1 MKYTKQTTL
10 CFLLLA
16 AAGVGGPAFAQ
27 SSSGGNP
34 LQVQVDLRTVGYKPP
49 EDELSVKEFFANPT
63 RAYDDHQPRM
73 TFIDR
78 RNLAIYFS
86 DAVDEKA
93 AKKSM
98 PVSAE
103 ALPSM
108 QAFFVDGESGALI
121 SRKTWP
127 TEKRSWFNERYDTQA
142 QLLEVEGGFL
152 VHAGNS
158 LALYSPDLRKI
169 REMTLDAAVEWAA
182 TVAPMGR
189 TFFLE
194 RIDPAVQQKA
204 EGDWMA
210 SDTFERLRSLDVYP
224 GSVVSVS
231 KDAIAGTL
239 SKGVQCLDSQ
249 RVGES
254 PSHLCCGDPCGYGLP
269 LFVAEDEVVSSY
281 SYGFR
286 VLCTTGEVLWRREAT
301 DPRVHLIDDC
311 ERSMNGNRFLIRA
324 HWNKRVV
331 FDQTSIPKGA
341 DAIIVYDRAERR
353 QVFSVISKPV
363 DVNGLA
369 LSPDGQTLAV
379 LSGTTLRLYRVPE

>member
-1 MKYTKQTTL
+1 MT
-10 CFLLLA
+10 
-16 AAGVGGPAFAQ
+16 
-27 SSSGGNP
+27 
-34 LQVQVDLRTVGYKPP
+34 
-49 EDELSVKEFFANPT
+49 EKEFFANPT
-63 RAYDDHQPRM
+63 RAYDDHQTQM
-73 TFIDR
+73 TFIDH

-86 DAVDEKA
+86 DAVEEGA
-93 AKKSM
+93 AKKSA
-98 PVSAE
+98 PE
-103 ALPSM
+103 AVPSM
-108 QAFFVDGESGALI
+108 QAFFVNGESGALI
-121 SRKTWP
+121 SHKIWP

-142 QLLEVEGGFL
+142 RLLEVEGGFL

-194 RIDPAVQQKA
+194 RIDTAVQQKA
-204 EGDWMA
+204 EGAWMA
-210 SDTFERLRSLDVYP
+210 SDTFERLRSLDVYS

-286 VLCTTGEVLWRREAT
+286 VLSTTGEVLWRREAT